1 MRLLLT
7 AFDAFGGESVNP
19 AQQALERIPDV
30 LGSHQI
36 DRCVIPTV
44 FGKAGDVLEQA
55 MNAASYDAVL
65 CVGQAGGR
73 AGLTFERIAINCED
87 AGGADNAGQIPV
99 DRPVVPDGPA
109 AYFATLP
116 IKAMVEAVRAGG
128 YTASVSNSAGTFVCN
143 HLLYRL
149 MHRLANHPETLGGFV
164 HVPYLPEQLRGREL
178 PSMTAQ
184 EIASALC
191 LALEVLK

>member
-1 MRLLLT
+1 M
-7 AFDAFGGESVNP
+7 
-19 AQQALERIPDV
+19 
-30 LGSHQI
+30 
-36 DRCVIPTV
+36 
-44 FGKAGDVLEQA
+44 FGKAGDRLEQA
-55 MNAASYDAVL
+55 LDAASYDAVL

-73 AGLTFERIAINCED
+73 EGLTFERVAINCED
-87 AGGADNAGQIPV
+87 AGAPDNDGQIPV
-99 DRPVVPDGPA
+99 DHPVVPDGPA
-109 AYFATLP
+109 GYFATLP
-116 IKAMVEAVRAGG
+116 IKAMVQAVQDGG

-143 HLLYRL
+143 HLMYRL
-149 MHRLANHPETLGGFV
+149 MHRLAAHPETLGGFV

>member
-7 AFDAFGGESVNP
+7 AFDAFGGETVNP
-19 AQQALERIPDV
+19 AQQALELIPDT
-30 LGSHQI
+30 LGSHHI

-55 MNAASYDAVL
+55 FRASPYDAVL

-73 AGLTFERIAINCED
+73 AGLTFERVAINCED
-87 AGGADNAGQIPV
+87 AGGPDNAGQIPV
-99 DRPVVPDGPA
+99 DHPVVPDGPA

-128 YTASVSNSAGTFVCN
+128 YAAAVSNSAGTFVCN
-143 HLLYRL
+143 HLMYRL
-149 MHRLANHPETLGGFV
+149 LHLLKDRPQTLGGFV

-191 LALEVLK
+191 LALKVLK